1 MGDNKLSAA
10 SVLVLLI
17 MIIACNGG
25 KMEKEKVHYKS
36 IKDVPASAWEAFSKK
51 KIFFGH
57 QSVGFNIMEGIEAV
71 ILENPKIKLN
81 IVITSDPEKFN
92 QPIFAHTTIGE
103 NENPQSKTDAFVNL
117 LDNGIG
123 RKVDMAA
130 YKYCYIDTNSS
141 SDVQKMFR
149 HYQQQN
155 QYLKNKYPDITF
167 IHVTMPLTTIQTGIK
182 AWIKKI
188 LGRPVGGIEENR
200 KRNEFNAL
208 LLKEYKNKEPVFDLA
223 SVEATRP
230 DQQKEKFIVDGKE
243 YLSMFSDYSSD
254 GGHLN
259 RLGSKVV
266 AEQFILALVENM
278 QR

>member
-1 MGDNKLSAA
+1 
-10 SVLVLLI
+10 
-17 MIIACNGG
+17 
-25 KMEKEKVHYKS
+25 
-36 IKDVPASAWEAFSKK
+36 
-51 KIFFGH
+51 
-57 QSVGFNIMEGIEAV
+57 
-71 ILENPKIKLN
+71 
-81 IVITSDPEKFN
+81 
-92 QPIFAHTTIGE
+92 
-103 NENPQSKTDAFVNL
+103 
-117 LDNGIG
+117 
-123 RKVDMAA
+123 
-130 YKYCYIDTNSS
+130 
-141 SDVQKMFR
+141 MFR